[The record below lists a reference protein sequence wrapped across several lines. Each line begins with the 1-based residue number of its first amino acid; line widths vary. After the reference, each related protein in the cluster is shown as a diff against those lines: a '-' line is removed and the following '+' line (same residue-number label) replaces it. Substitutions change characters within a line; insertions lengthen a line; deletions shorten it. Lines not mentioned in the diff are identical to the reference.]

1 MRTDAANVYE
11 RRGPTRGAQLS
22 ERQELRPVP
31 AGCAQKYRH
40 PRQRDRDVGV
50 SASEGV
56 ARIDDHAAVTGKDDA
71 APVQPACAAFVIW
84 AGVRPPHS
92 FMRLQNCGGEADAT
106 RRSSPLAARPAPRI
120 RAVLLHLAHRS
131 SGCARSSSA
140 RGRLADQSCRNRS
153 GRRGCCHVS
162 ASIRPPLVCFVA
174 ILSLGG

>member
-11 RRGPTRGAQLS
+11 RRGPTRGARLS

-71 APVQPACAAFVIW
+71 APIRSACAAFVIW

-92 FMRLQNCGGEADAT
+92 LCDYKIAGGQRT
-106 RRSSPLAARPAPRI
+106 RLAAR
-120 RAVLLHLAHRS
+120 AHS
-131 SGCARSSSA
+131 
-140 RGRLADQSCRNRS
+140 RLAQHRGFVRCFCTWRTGPRDARDLHRHGDVWQIKLVEIDQDY
-153 GRRGCCHVS
+153 
-162 ASIRPPLVCFVA
+162 VA
-174 ILSLGG
+174 AAT